1 MEYKN
6 PDISSTHTDLRRQS
20 YLAARYLNPQC
31 IPLKVQHYYPGYNI
45 RDLFYTTQQI
55 IKDTEPRQPSGDRH
69 RTFGTYAIEWWEG
82 DAPKLENLLYNNKI
96 PTWITIS
103 NTVFPNHNEVVDP
116 YHVQLHPS
124 SYSNYYKNYE
134 QQYKIN
140 VLPDQGFNCFLNR
153 LDVIRQSWFYQL
165 NRHNLLDHGYV
176 SFNMDITRVKE
187 EFKNLTVSQV
197 FQAQFERY
205 HSSVFAEEHKIAQSL
220 VPYRNFDQS
229 KDLDDV
235 VMQSKFSIIV
245 ETYFD
250 DNNAITFTE
259 KTIRALR
266 LPRPWVLF
274 GPKNSVKQLRTWG
287 FDVLDDLVDHN
298 SYDQFE
304 SHIERETVMLDMAK
318 TLLQFDTQ
326 QHWHRLKKA
335 SDHNLKLLE
344 DWALDLGEYY
354 LLANYEAIVKA
365 HRLGYVY
372 PPPGIPTPNRVW
384 ANPLSEKVNG

>member
-1 MEYKN
+1 M
-6 PDISSTHTDLRRQS
+6 HWTDLERNIDLFRRA
-20 YLAARYLNPQC
+20 YLAARYLLPQC
-31 IPLKVQHYYPGYNI
+31 IPLNVQKFFPGYNI
-45 RDLFYTTQQI
+45 RDLFYTTEYN
-55 IKDTEPRQPSGDRH
+55 IKNNMEGYKFRPNH
-69 RTFGTYAIEWWEG
+69 RRRTGSYAIEHWEG
-82 DAPKLENLLYNNKI
+82 DAPELENLLYNNKI
-96 PTWITIS
+96 PTWVTVS
-103 NTVFPNHNEVVDP
+103 PTVFPNHNDIVDP

-124 SYSNYYKNYE
+124 AYSGYYNNYE
-134 QQYKIN
+134 QQYKTN
-140 VLPDQGFNCFLNR
+140 VLPTKGFNCFLNR

-165 NRHNLLDHGYV
+165 LRRNLLDHGYV
-176 SFNMDITRVKE
+176 SFNMNIHHVKE
-187 EFKNLTVSQV
+187 KFKNLLLPQEI
-197 FQAQFERY
+197 FQAQFEHY

-229 KDLDDV
+229 TDLDDLI
-235 VMQSKFSIIV
+235 MQSKFSIIV

-304 SHIERETVMLDMAK
+304 SHIDRETVILDMAK

-335 SDHNLKLLE
+335 SDHNLKLLT
-344 DWALDLGEYY
+344 DWTSELGEYY

-365 HRLGYVY
+365 HKLGYVY
-372 PPPGIPTPNRVW
+372 PPPGIPTPDRVW
-384 ANPLSEKVNG
+384 INSLSEKING